1 MQEDKAKIVDDF
13 AGVLKQTAAFYDLR
27 DLTYAKTIDGDEI
40 VIAEFQNGRKKDINV
55 HWDSGI
61 AMIHDIMRA
70 LYLREGEE

>member
-1 MQEDKAKIVDDF
+1 MQENKAKIVDDF

-55 HWDSGI
+55 NWDSGI